1 MQIQK
6 CKWLPQNRINF
17 YIEVEKHVKLTT
29 NMKPDNEQRIY
40 STYLNLHGKH
50 INVPLDL
57 INNIQLK
64 LSEKTVNPFD
74 DIQTYILTAHIVY

>member
-1 MQIQK
+1 
-6 CKWLPQNRINF
+6 
-17 YIEVEKHVKLTT
+17 
-29 NMKPDNEQRIY
+29 MKPDNEQRIY